1 MNCSGMK
8 RPNEITM
15 HGSGKKASVKAL
27 GCRLNQYEALAMEG
41 KLKAAGYEIVSYGE
55 DADLGVINSCTV
67 TNEADAKSRNAIRRF
82 IRKNPEAMTVVVGC
96 YSQMAANRI
105 AMIDGVDYVI
115 GNHDKLN
122 FLEYL
127 TDDKPTSPVIV
138 RERISREDF
147 SIGFV
152 GDPDFEQRANLK
164 IQDGCDFM
172 CSFCVIPFARGRARS
187 RDWKDLFEEVGQM
200 IRKGVREFILTGVN
214 LGTYE
219 SKGNDFLALVKA
231 LADLRGVDRLR
242 ISSIEPTTIPD
253 ELFDMMADPG
263 HSLMPY
269 LHIPMQSCCDRTLA
283 GMKRKYGMKEMTD
296 FFDRATQAIPQ
307 LCLGTD
313 LMVGFPGETESEF
326 EETCDRFLEL
336 PFAYC
341 HVFTFSERAGTPAA
355 KMDKQLQ
362 MEEKRL
368 RSARLRRLSAAKRMS
383 FHEKQLG
390 QVFRVLLENPKDEFY
405 SGYTDHYVRVVVP
418 QAITGLENR
427 MALVKMGKAT
437 PEFIEGR
444 LLSYEGSDE
453 GLVFP

>member
-1 MNCSGMK
+1 MNCLGMK
-8 RPNEITM
+8 RPNEIIMT
-15 HGSGKKASVKAL
+15 GSGKKASVKAL

-122 FLEYL
+122 FLDYL
-127 TDDKPTSPVIV
+127 TDDKPATPVIV

-187 RDWKDLFEEVGQM
+187 RDWEDLFEEVRQM

-219 SKGNDFLALVKA
+219 SSGNDFLTLVEA

-242 ISSIEPTTIPD
+242 ISSVEPTTIPD

-296 FFDRATQAIPQ
+296 FFDRAVQAIPQ

-326 EETCDRFLEL
+326 EETCERFLEL

-418 QAITGLENR
+418 QAPAGLENR
-427 MALVKMGKAT
+427 MALVEMEKAT
-437 PEFIEGR
+437 PEFIEGS
-444 LLSYEGSDE
+444 LLSYEGQ
-453 GLVFP
+453 

>member
-1 MNCSGMK
+1 MNCMGMK
-8 RPNEITM
+8 YSNEMTM
-15 HGSGKKASVKAL
+15 PGSGKKASVKAL

-122 FLEYL
+122 FLDYL

-187 RDWKDLFEEVGQM
+187 RDWEDLFEEVGQM

-219 SKGNDFLALVKA
+219 SSGNDFLALVEA
-231 LADLRGVDRLR
+231 LADLQGVDRLR

-269 LHIPMQSCCDRTLA
+269 LHIPMQSCCDRTLG

-296 FFDRATQAIPQ
+296 FFDRAVQAIPQ

-418 QAITGLENR
+418 QAPAGLENR
-427 MALVKMGKAT
+427 MALVKLEKAT
-437 PEFIEGR
+437 PEFIEGS
-444 LLSYEGSDE
+444 LLSYEGE
-453 GLVFP
+453 

>member
-15 HGSGKKASVKAL
+15 PGSGKKASVKAL

-41 KLKAAGYEIVSYGE
+41 KLKAAGYEIVSYG
-55 DADLGVINSCTV
+55 DSADLGVINSCTV

-122 FLEYL
+122 FLDYL
-127 TDDKPTSPVIV
+127 ADDKPVTPVIV

-187 RDWKDLFEEVGQM
+187 RDWEDLFEEVGQM

-219 SKGNDFLALVKA
+219 SKGNDFPALVKA

-269 LHIPMQSCCDRTLA
+269 LHIPMQSCCDRTLV

-427 MALVKMGKAT
+427 MALVKMEKAT